1 MVFDSSDIFFLV
13 LFQHFCCLVFLQ
25 VSHSIAKRTDYSLSL
40 GTARDTSL
48 ALAERAERASFA
60 SAHRS
65 KLSTPSSK
73 SVTGSKTSRDAPRA
87 VRTEDRWNHAS
98 HVNHIVRNFSKRAII
113 VRFPVIY
120 VITDGFDYLK
130 MIFSL
135 FFLLCCHCHRTRQR
149 IQMV

>member
-1 MVFDSSDIFFLV
+1 MGRRAASGQKPTARLSEL
-13 LFQHFCCLVFLQ
+13 
-25 VSHSIAKRTDYSLSL
+25 SNSIAKKTDSSFILR
-40 GTARDTSL
+40 TARDTSL
-48 ALAERAERASFA
+48 APVETATSA
-60 SAHRS
+60 SARRS

-130 MIFSL
+130 MIFSF

-149 IQMV
+149 I